1 MSKTLKKQDIGKQPE
16 ARATALWNR
25 MSNNLKDQDIG
36 KPSPGI
42 CTGAEELGLAG
53 EAVRRAE
60 IDYRVIFEAMGH
72 ATALIEDDLT
82 ITLANREFDKLSG
95 YSREQIEGKKT
106 LAEFLAPHDARE
118 IRDYFSQRGENY
130 NAPPKNY
137 TILFTNQQGE
147 PMEAVVTLTMVP
159 QLRKSILTLAEVR
172 KLREAE
178 ESLKSSEA
186 RFRSLFEL
194 SPVGIALSHGDS
206 LIYVNPELLRMF
218 GLDETTKLQGKT
230 FMNFVAPISR
240 QMITE
245 RPERR
250 MQGQDMSGSPAEA
263 IGLRKDGTTFPVQI
277 EAFRIDLH
285 DGPASVAFISDI
297 TEHKQAE
304 AELRLRAQLLDAAND
319 SIVVHD
325 FSGSF
330 FFVNEAACKLYGYT
344 KAKMMQKNVFDLN
357 TPEYKQLWESRTKIL
372 KEKGQLV
379 FEVVNARKGGLYTT
393 LEVNA
398 RLLEET
404 VGEALVLCVSRDIT
418 ERKKYEKEM
427 ARLDRLNLMGE
438 IAAGIAHEIRNPM
451 TVVRGYLQIMQLK
464 EDLASHNKR
473 FDTMIEELDRANAI
487 ITEFLSLARNAP
499 SNLKKQSINSILTS
513 LLPLIQADAAE
524 HGITISLSLSDTP
537 EINLDEQQIRQL
549 ILNLVRNGIEAMSRH
564 GELTIKTCMKKN
576 RVVLSIKDRGNGI
589 PPDVLEKLG
598 TPFFTTKEQG
608 TGLGLPV
615 CYRIAE
621 SHNARIEIKTGK
633 RGTTFMVS
641 FQVPSL
647 QDEDIS

>member
-1 MSKTLKKQDIGKQPE
+1 
-16 ARATALWNR
+16 
-25 MSNNLKDQDIG
+25 
-36 KPSPGI
+36 
-42 CTGAEELGLAG
+42 
-53 EAVRRAE
+53 
-60 IDYRVIFEAMGH
+60 
-72 ATALIEDDLT
+72 
-82 ITLANREFDKLSG
+82 
-95 YSREQIEGKKT
+95 
-106 LAEFLAPHDARE
+106 
-118 IRDYFSQRGENY
+118 
-130 NAPPKNY
+130 
-137 TILFTNQQGE
+137 
-147 PMEAVVTLTMVP
+147 
-159 QLRKSILTLAEVR
+159 
-172 KLREAE
+172 
-178 ESLKSSEA
+178 
-186 RFRSLFEL
+186 
-194 SPVGIALSHGDS
+194 
-206 LIYVNPELLRMF
+206 
-218 GLDETTKLQGKT
+218 
-230 FMNFVAPISR
+230 
-240 QMITE
+240 
-245 RPERR
+245 
-250 MQGQDMSGSPAEA
+250 
-263 IGLRKDGTTFPVQI
+263 
-277 EAFRIDLH
+277 
-285 DGPASVAFISDI
+285 
-297 TEHKQAE
+297 
-304 AELRLRAQLLDAAND
+304 
-319 SIVVHD
+319 
-325 FSGSF
+325 
-330 FFVNEAACKLYGYT
+330 
-344 KAKMMQKNVFDLN
+344 
-357 TPEYKQLWESRTKIL
+357 
-372 KEKGQLV
+372 
-379 FEVVNARKGGLYTT
+379 
-393 LEVNA
+393 
-398 RLLEET
+398 
-404 VGEALVLCVSRDIT
+404 
-418 ERKKYEKEM
+418 M

-451 TVVRGYLQIMQLK
+451 TVVRGYLQIMQLE

>member
-1 MSKTLKKQDIGKQPE
+1 
-16 ARATALWNR
+16 
-25 MSNNLKDQDIG
+25 MSNNSKDQDTG
-36 KPSPGI
+36 KPSP
-42 CTGAEELGLAG
+42 CTHTGAEELGLA
-53 EAVRRAE
+53 EQAVRKAE
-60 IDYRVIFEAMGH
+60 IEYQVIFEEMGN

-82 ITLANREFDKLSG
+82 ITLANSEFEKLSG

-118 IRDYFSQRGENY
+118 IKDYFSQRGENY

-137 TILFTNQQGE
+137 AILFTNKQGE
-147 PMEAVVTLTMVP
+147 PIEAVVTLTMAP
-159 QLRKSILTLAEVR
+159 QLKKSILTLAEVR
-172 KLREAE
+172 KLSEAE
-178 ESLKSSEA
+178 ESLKRSEA
-186 RFRSLFEL
+186 RFRSIFENA
-194 SPVGIALSHGDS
+194 PVGIALYRGGS
-206 LIYVNPELLRMF
+206 LIYANPELLRMF
-218 GLDETTKLQGKT
+218 ELDETTKLQDNT

-245 RPERR
+245 GPERR
-250 MQGQDMSGSPAEA
+250 MQGQDRCGSLGEEA
-263 IGLRKDGTTFPVQI
+263 IGQRKDGTMFPVQI
-277 EAFRIDLH
+277 MAFRINLL
-285 DGPASVAFISDI
+285 DGPASVVFISDI

-379 FEVVNARKGGLYTT
+379 FEVVNARKGGLHTT

-404 VGEALVLCVSRDIT
+404 VGKALVLCVSRDIT

-549 ILNLVRNGIEAMSRH
+549 ILNLVRNGIEAMSMH

-576 RVVLSIKDRGNGI
+576 RVVLSIKDQGNGI

-621 SHNARIEIKTGK
+621 SHNARI
-633 RGTTFMVS
+633 
-641 FQVPSL
+641 PSP
-647 QDEDIS
+647 QIV